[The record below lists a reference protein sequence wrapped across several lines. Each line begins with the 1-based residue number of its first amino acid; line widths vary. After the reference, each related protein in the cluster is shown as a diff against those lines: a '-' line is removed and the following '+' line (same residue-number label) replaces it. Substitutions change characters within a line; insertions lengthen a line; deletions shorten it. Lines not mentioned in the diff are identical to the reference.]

1 MCAPQGQGTMGAFS
15 VYGGIPVL
23 WGSVCKVRT
32 LDQSMGENQKRR
44 RTYWEAAELSLTFS
58 HATEELARA
67 ILGLHFLTF
76 VSAQRTSKSHIAL
89 AFCVN
94 VHNLRLRQ

>member
-1 MCAPQGQGTMGAFS
+1 MGAFS

-58 HATEELARA
+58 HATEELAGA
-67 ILGLHFLTF
+67 FLGLHFLNF
-76 VSAQRTSKSHIAL
+76 VAQRTSKSHIAL

>member
-1 MCAPQGQGTMGAFS
+1 MQ
-15 VYGGIPVL
+15 GGILVL

-58 HATEELARA
+58 HVTEVLARA